1 MLIIPRT
8 PSPPPLS
15 TPAARIPS
23 PVGPKPLHE
32 RPLDELS
39 REELLELARAQKVY
53 SFFILKKIP
62 SKETI
67 C

>member
-8 PSPPPLS
+8 PSPSPPPPL
-15 TPAARIPS
+15 AARIPS
-23 PVGPKPLHE
+23 PVIPEPLHE

-53 SFFILKKIP
+53 SFFSLRKKLP
-62 SKETI
+62 CKQAH
-67 C
+67 